1 MARYKRRPTNLD
13 LLPGLFDDT
22 ADVDSS
28 QMQNV
33 ASVERPKV
41 KPERKPRQQPV
52 PEGPR
57 FINAPS
63 PYDSLRP
70 DNQQAPQPRADDDN
84 LAHLATLPA
93 IKTMK
98 FISFGSGSSGNCSY
112 LGSEHGG
119 ILIDAGVD
127 PSYVVTT
134 LRNNGI
140 DMRDVGGIILTH
152 DHGDHVRYAYSLLR
166 ANRHLRLY
174 CTPKTLNGILRR
186 HNISRRIKD
195 YHQPIFKEFPFHLG
209 PFSITPFEVSHDG
222 TDNVGF
228 FIEGSNQTMAIAT
241 DMGYVTPRADFYLR
255 QANHMMIEANYDMKM
270 LLNGTYPEYLKAR
283 IMGRSGHM
291 DNVATARYL
300 AEIYN
305 PALRSIFLCHLSH
318 DNNNPEIALQTIT
331 SALTEAGVN
340 VTPLTGAHLDDD
352 STVQLSALPRFE
364 ATAAIILR

>member
-1 MARYKRRPTNLD
+1 
-13 LLPGLFDDT
+13 
-22 ADVDSS
+22 
-28 QMQNV
+28 
-33 ASVERPKV
+33 
-41 KPERKPRQQPV
+41 
-52 PEGPR
+52 
-57 FINAPS
+57 
-63 PYDSLRP
+63 
-70 DNQQAPQPRADDDN
+70 
-84 LAHLATLPA
+84 
-93 IKTMK
+93 
-98 FISFGSGSSGNCSY
+98 
-112 LGSEHGG
+112 
-119 ILIDAGVD
+119 
-127 PSYVVTT
+127 
-134 LRNNGI
+134 
-140 DMRDVGGIILTH
+140 VGGIILTH

-186 HNISRRIKD
+186 HSISRRIKD

-291 DNVATARYL
+291 DNVATAQYL

-318 DNNNPEIALQTIT
+318 DNNTPEIALQTIT

-340 VTPLTGAHLDDD
+340 VTPLTGAHLADD